1 MGRGRRVSHPWEL
14 VILMPTCNASN
25 CPAGAPFDV
34 YLHGADFH
42 FCGHHLWTLGLWGA
56 AEQQKVAEHADL
68 VAG

>member
-1 MGRGRRVSHPWEL
+1 MEICDAPH
-14 VILMPTCNASN
+14 

-42 FCGHHLWTLGLWGA
+42 FCGHHLWALGLWGA